1 MQCKNASL
9 QYYNSVIKLRTSS
22 FLSLSD
28 VMKKREGI
36 YHFRI
41 RSVMQLHS
49 FLLDIPNDS
58 VCTQSQRDEDH
69 TFKKA

>member
-9 QYYNSVIKLRTSS
+9 QYYNYVIKLRTSS

-28 VMKKREGI
+28 VMKKHESI
-36 YHFRI
+36 YHFWI
-41 RSVMQLHS
+41 RSIMQLHN

-58 VCTQSQRDEDH
+58 ICTQGQRNEDH